1 MPRTDLDR
9 TDNAGRLSRSVF
21 YISAIAKVCLLSAK
35 ASQTRKT
42 PPPEIVKAHKYAPIR
57 ADEKV
62 LLVVN
67 KIPGWLY
74 PISGLGIV
82 LSDRFLYYRLQQMS
96 LHAYE
101 TLFRKKPAGIIPL
114 TDIRTISIGEEIRTV
129 DGTYFGH
136 EFFVNG
142 QKLGLLPFTRTFN
155 TDEIANELSQIFKAL
170 DND

>member
-1 MPRTDLDR
+1 MEKDGIAAKLEQ
-9 TDNAGRLSRSVF
+9 A
-21 YISAIAKVCLLSAK
+21 ISAYLASGQKKFKSIYLIGDNLS
-35 ASQTRKT
+35 
-42 PPPEIVKAHKYAPIR
+42 PEIVKAHKYAPIR